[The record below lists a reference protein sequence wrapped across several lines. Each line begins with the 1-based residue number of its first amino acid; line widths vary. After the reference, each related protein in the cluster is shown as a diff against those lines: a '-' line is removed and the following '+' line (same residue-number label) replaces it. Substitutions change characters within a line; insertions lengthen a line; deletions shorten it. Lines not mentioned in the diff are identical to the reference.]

1 MCVNTDA
8 DTTQRLIMSTPR
20 EAPEAILQ
28 SLWSWVG
35 GHPAGGRPSTVAVPT
50 LLVTTDDQ
58 FFTEEMLRR
67 RVAVRFKRI
76 RIGAIH
82 GAGHYPHLERPVEL
96 AGLIARFLSI
106 PAPPTTVETRI
117 RSGSRS

>member
-1 MCVNTDA
+1 MRIA
-8 DTTQRLIMSTPR
+8 GRRRWRISSAARRAASPR
-20 EAPEAILQ
+20 G
-28 SLWSWVG
+28 W
-35 GHPAGGRPSTVAVPT
+35 AGGRPSTVTVPT
-50 LLVTTDDQ
+50 LLVTSDDQ